1 MSKPVQILVAAVLA
15 ATCALGANR
24 AAAQDSEYLTPEKS
38 EAKARAILDQA
49 VAAYG
54 GAAYLNV
61 HDETCTF
68 HYGSFEHSGAVAGYG
83 KFVQYSEQPTKERTE
98 NLPQRNLIDVYNGD
112 KGWNMDRGGVAD
124 EPESQLSKFQNDVAT
139 DIDNILR
146 HRIHEKDMVIRYDG
160 NDIVDLRQ
168 ADWVQLVDAND
179 RTFRI
184 AFDRATHLPLR
195 RILETRD
202 PKYRTTTQ
210 EVEIYSNFHALGGI
224 QTPLQISRERNGQA
238 VYQVFFDE
246 CSYNTGLDESL
257 FTRQSLDDR
266 FAKIGK
272 KKEKDPKKNKKD
284 KDSDAESDSKSG
296 SSH

>member
-1 MSKPVQILVAAVLA
+1 VLA
-15 ATCALGANR
+15 TLCAAGAHR
-24 AAAQDSEYLTPEKS
+24 ALAQDSDYLTPEKS

-54 GAAYLNV
+54 GAAYLDV

-68 HYGSFEHSGAVAGYG
+68 HYGSFEHSGAVGGYG
-83 KFVQYSEQPTKERTE
+83 KYIQYAEPPTKERTE
-98 NLPQRNLIDVYNGD
+98 NLPQRNEIDVYNGD
-112 KGWNMDRGGVAD
+112 KGWNMDRGGVSE
-124 EPESQLSKFQNDVAT
+124 EPESQISKFQNDVAT

-168 ADWVQLVDAND
+168 ADWVQLVDSND

-184 AFDRATHLPLR
+184 AFDRGTHLPLR
-195 RILETRD
+195 RVLETRD
-202 PKYRTTTQ
+202 PKYRTTSQ
-210 EVEIYSNFHALGGI
+210 EVEIYSNFHVLNGSI

-246 CSYNTGLDESL
+246 CSYNTGVDESL
-257 FTRQSLDDR
+257 FTKQSLDDR
-266 FAKIGK
+266 FSKIGK
-272 KKEKDPKKNKKD
+272 KKDKDPKKNKKD
-284 KDSDAESDSKSG
+284 DPDSDSS